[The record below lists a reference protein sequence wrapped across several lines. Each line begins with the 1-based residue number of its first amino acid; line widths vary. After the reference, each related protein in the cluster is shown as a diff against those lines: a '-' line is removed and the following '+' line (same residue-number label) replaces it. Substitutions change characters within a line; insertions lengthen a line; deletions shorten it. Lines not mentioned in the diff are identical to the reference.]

1 MGSMVSFCM
10 RIVSRKTLR
19 DFWEKHPD
27 AEHPLKV
34 WYAEALHSTW
44 LLPKDI
50 KARYPAASFLTG
62 NRVVF
67 NIKGN
72 KYRLIAHVR
81 YDLGRVYVRLIGT
94 HPEYDKVNAATV

>member
-1 MGSMVSFCM
+1 M
-10 RIVSRKTLR
+10 RIIARKSLR

-27 AEHPLKV
+27 AEQPLMG
-34 WYAEALHSTW
+34 WYAEASHSAW
-44 LLPKDI
+44 AHPKDI

-81 YDLGRVYVRLIGT
+81 YDLGCVYIRFIGT
-94 HPEYDKVNAATV
+94 HPEYDRVNAATV

>member
-1 MGSMVSFCM
+1 V
-10 RIVSRKTLR
+10 RIVARKTLK

-27 AEHPLKV
+27 AEQPLMV
-34 WYAEALHSTW
+34 WYAEALHSAW
-44 LLPKDI
+44 VHPKDI

-62 NRVVF
+62 NRVVL

-72 KYRLIAHVR
+72 KYRLITHVR
-81 YDLGRVYVRLIGT
+81 YDLSRVYIRFIGT

>member
-1 MGSMVSFCM
+1 M
-10 RIVSRKTLR
+10 RVIARKTLK

-27 AEHPLKV
+27 AEQPLKA
-34 WYAEALHSTW
+34 WYAEALHSAW
-44 LLPKDI
+44 PLPKDI
-50 KARYPAASFLTG
+50 KARYPAASLIAG
-62 NRVVF
+62 NRVVV

-81 YDLGRVYVRLIGT
+81 YDLGRVYIRFIGT